1 MQLVSV
7 ASSCRLRLPS
17 SIFSTSDSSPLALAL
32 SRIALRVYIYVCVY
46 VFAVLVSTVK
56 RGNGG
61 RGDGRNKRVRRW
73 KEGREGEVL
82 EERDGKTARSKLFAV
97 PPRRKCSARSL

>member
-7 ASSCRLRLPS
+7 ASNCRLRLPS
-17 SIFSTSDSSPLALAL
+17 SIFPTSDSSSC
-32 SRIALRVYIYVCVY
+32 SRSITDRPACVYMCVY

-73 KEGREGEVL
+73 KEGEALG
-82 EERDGKTARSKLFAV
+82 ERDGKTARSKLFAV